1 MIEKI
6 TSRKNPEI
14 MRIKK
19 LGSSVQFRR
28 MEGEF
33 LCEGRK
39 LLGEAASHGA
49 KIGTILICDG
59 CDTTQLPECERL
71 LVVPR
76 ELLEYT
82 STQKTPSDL
91 LFTCTLPE
99 RQAAYG
105 EGSHLILENVQDPG
119 NVGAVIRTASAF
131 GISRIVLLG
140 ECADPFGPKA
150 VRASMGAVF
159 RVAINF
165 STYEETAD
173 FAAKNRLYAAALGD
187 GCVDVRDASLAGAAL
202 AIGSEGQGLSERML
216 DICNGRVR
224 IPMLANCESLNAA
237 AAAAVLMWELG
248 GKHLP
253 R

>member
-1 MIEKI
+1 MSEKI

-14 MRIKK
+14 ARIKK
-19 LGSSVQFRR
+19 LGTSAQFRR
-28 MEGEF
+28 QEGVF
-33 LCEGRK
+33 LCEGTK
-39 LLGEAASHGA
+39 LLGEALLHGA
-49 KIGTILICDG
+49 DIETVLVCEG
-59 CDTTQLPECERL
+59 CEDIALPRGRR
-71 LVVPR
+71 VITVPR
-76 ELLEYT
+76 ELLEYV
-82 STQKTPSDL
+82 STQKTPNDV
-91 LFTCTLPE
+91 LFTCRYPMGE
-99 RQAAYG
+99 SAYG
-105 EGSHLILENVQDPG
+105 EGSHIILENVQDPG

-165 STYEETAD
+165 STYEETAEY
-173 FAAKNRLYAAALGD
+173 AAGHPVYAAALGE
-187 GCVDVRDASLAGAAL
+187 GCMDVRDADFTNAVL
-202 AIGSEGQGLSERML
+202 AIGSEGQGLSDRLL

-237 AAAAVLMWELG
+237 AAAAVLMWEMR
-248 GKHLP
+248 GKTLP